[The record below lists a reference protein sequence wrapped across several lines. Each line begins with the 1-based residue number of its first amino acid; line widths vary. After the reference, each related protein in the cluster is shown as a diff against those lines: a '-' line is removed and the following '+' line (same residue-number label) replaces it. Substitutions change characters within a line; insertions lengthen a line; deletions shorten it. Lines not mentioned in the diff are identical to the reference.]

1 MIHKNKILVVG
12 GTGFIGYHLCKEAL
26 KKNWAVT
33 SISKNKPKKIRHL
46 FKVKYLICDISK
58 KNQVSKLSNNF
69 DYVVNLGGYVDHK
82 NKNKTYNSHYI
93 GCKNL
98 AEYFVGKKIKAF
110 IQLGSSVEYGSAR
123 SPQKETNIT
132 NVKRLKS
139 IYGKSKLLATNLLIN
154 LYKKKNF
161 PVTILRLYLAYG
173 PYQDINRF
181 IPIIIDGC
189 LRDISFNSSK
199 GTQKRDFIY
208 ISDVIDIIIKSLN
221 SKKTNGQILNIGSG
235 RPVRLK
241 KIIEYIK
248 KIIKKGKPIYGK
260 IGLRKDEILNIY
272 PSMQKVKRILKWHP
286 KVEFTVG
293 LKKTIQYYEMHK
305 IK

>member
-1 MIHKNKILVVG
+1 M
-12 GTGFIGYHLCKEAL
+12 
-26 KKNWAVT
+26 
-33 SISKNKPKKIRHL
+33 
-46 FKVKYLICDISK
+46 
-58 KNQVSKLSNNF
+58 
-69 DYVVNLGGYVDHK
+69 
-82 NKNKTYNSHYI
+82 
-93 GCKNL
+93 
-98 AEYFVGKKIKAF
+98 
-110 IQLGSSVEYGSAR
+110 
-123 SPQKETNIT
+123 
-132 NVKRLKS
+132 
-139 IYGKSKLLATNLLIN
+139 
-154 LYKKKNF
+154 
-161 PVTILRLYLAYG
+161 TILRLYLAYG

-189 LRDISFNSSK
+189 LRDINFNSSK

-208 ISDVIDIIIKSLN
+208 VSDVIDIIIKSLN

-235 RPVRLK
+235 RPIKLK
-241 KIIEYIK
+241 KIIESIK